1 MTEWAGWA
9 LVAVGAAVAVRGLW
23 GDRARGRRRC
33 PKCFYGLDGVK
44 PGAEGY
50 TCPECGREGIAEKSL
65 YRARAS
71 RRMVLGGIALALMSN
86 ALFAVPRVG
95 AAGWVGCIPTLVLAG
110 LAPWQPATDVP
121 QWRAPLNSELDRRQD
136 KERSVHLPAA
146 WVWTLS
152 TRALH
157 GFDDDGAGKEL
168 VFVNAAAVMRA
179 CGGRSD
185 FEGAFSPP
193 TTRLR
198 CLSSS
203 SGDIESEWTAGV
215 MRVISGMVR
224 PEAWWSAG
232 GTISDAGSA
241 GMCIVTRTPPEDAAL
256 IRALYGALCAPVA
269 SPHYAAGIG
278 SAIEDA
284 AVVSR
289 LRQTVVRVDGAPRTL
304 AALTKEVS
312 KASGV
317 EIELDTAGIE
327 DAPVFLG
334 LAFSLRA
341 GDWLTDQLLDAGLS
355 RMLGGRGDRVDWY
368 VKDGRVVVT
377 HADTAERLCRRM
389 VVYSV
394 EDLIANRPASEL
406 TAHDDSAF
414 MRLDLTW
421 MLVELLTSNIDPD
434 GWVNNGG
441 DRAQLEVLGDRLVI
455 QAPQRTH
462 ERVIAFLGALRSK
475 LNASEGKG
483 VAMSGST
490 SAR

>member
-1 MTEWAGWA
+1 M
-9 LVAVGAAVAVRGLW
+9 
-23 GDRARGRRRC
+23 
-33 PKCFYGLDGVK
+33 
-44 PGAEGY
+44 
-50 TCPECGREGIAEKSL
+50 
-65 YRARAS
+65 
-71 RRMVLGGIALALMSN
+71 MLGGIGMAVEDN

-121 QWRAPLNSELDRRQD
+121 QWRAALNSELDRRQD
-136 KERSVHLPAA
+136 QEKSVHLPAA

-157 GFDDDGAGKEL
+157 AFDDGGAGKEL

-185 FEGAFSPP
+185 FQGAVSTP
-193 TTRLR
+193 TTYQIR
-198 CLSSS
+198 CYGCISDS
-203 SGDIESEWTAGV
+203 ESEWTSNV
-215 MRVISGMVR
+215 TQVISGMVR

-232 GTISDAGSA
+232 GTMSDAGNV
-241 GMCIVTRTPPEDAAL
+241 GTYIVTRTPPEDAAL

-269 SPHYAAGIG
+269 SPRYAAGIG

-289 LRQTVVRVDGAPRTL
+289 LRRTVVRVDGAPRTL
-304 AALTKEVS
+304 AALAKVIS

-327 DAPVFLG
+327 DAPVFLS

-341 GDWLTDQLLDAGLS
+341 GDWLADELLDAGLS
-355 RMLGGRGDRVDWY
+355 RMRGGRGDRVDWY

-377 HADTAERLCRRM
+377 HADTAERMCRRM

-394 EDLIANRPASEL
+394 EDLIANRPASEF
-406 TAHDDSAF
+406 TAHDDSASV
-414 MRLDLTW
+414 RLDLTEK
-421 MLVELLTSNIDPD
+421 LVEVLTSNIDPD

-441 DRAQLEVLGDRLVI
+441 DRAQLEVLGDRFVI
-455 QAPQRTH
+455 QARQRTH

-475 LNASEGKG
+475 LNAAEAKG
-483 VAMSGST
+483 AVASGST